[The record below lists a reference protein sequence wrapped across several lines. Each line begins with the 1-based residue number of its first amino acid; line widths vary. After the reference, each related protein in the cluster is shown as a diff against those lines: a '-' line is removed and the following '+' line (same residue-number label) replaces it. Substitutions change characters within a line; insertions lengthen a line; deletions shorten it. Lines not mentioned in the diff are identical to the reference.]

1 MWQGRETYAP
11 SEAYARRRRRR
22 RRCTV
27 LGRSSECRA
36 LDQLVV
42 SVRAGQSAV
51 LVLRGEAGIG
61 KTALLDHLSEGAVG
75 CRVVRASGTEAEM
88 ELPFAGLHQ
97 LCGPLLEDLDH
108 LPGPQRDALGVAFGL
123 SRGGP
128 PNRFLLGL
136 ALLSHLA
143 VIAEERPLICMV
155 DDAQW
160 LDRESAQ
167 VLGFVAR
174 RLMAESIGFV
184 FAVRESADEERAF
197 EGLPELSV
205 RGLNE
210 HDARS
215 LLGSVIPGGIDE
227 RIRSR
232 ILAEARGNPLALLEL
247 PRGSTVADLA
257 GGFARPDVQPL
268 ASQIE
273 QSFVSRV
280 RSLPPATQRLL
291 LIAAAEPVGDV
302 TLLRRATERLGIGA
316 DAASPALAAGLIELG
331 TRVRFLHPLVRSASY
346 RAATSSD
353 RQEVHG
359 ALADVIDADSDPDRR
374 AWHRAHATVA
384 LDEAVAVELVRSA
397 DRARARGGVAAAA
410 AFLERAMEL
419 TPDPSLRCTRSLA
432 AAQAKFEAAAP
443 EAAYQLAV
451 VAEMGPL
458 DELDRARV
466 ARLHAHIVFTHSRS
480 GDATPLFLAAAKHL
494 EPHDAA
500 LARETYLEAL
510 AAAIF
515 AGRLDDGQ
523 TIWEVAEAAHS
534 APRGPSPP
542 REMDLL
548 LDGVSTR
555 FTAGYAASVKPLRKA
570 LRAYQ
575 ADTWDNPYDIT
586 RRLWLACPVAPALV
600 APELWDDGAWHELA
614 SRAVQLARNTGALAV
629 LPLALSHRAA
639 VHLLAGEFATA
650 SALIDEA
657 DAITRATGNAPQ
669 GCTSLMLVA
678 WRDDERQA
686 MKLIDAGIRTATAKG
701 EGRALGQAGYFTSVL
716 YNGLARYDVAL
727 DHAQRACEYED
738 MGCFGWYL
746 AESVEAGVRSGNRDA
761 AVAALA
767 RLVETTDA
775 AGTDWALGIQA
786 RSRALLS
793 EGDSAEQLYR
803 EAIERLD
810 RTRIRVEL
818 ARAHLLYGEWLR
830 RENRRID
837 ARDQLRTAYEMFTG
851 FGAGAFTER
860 TSRELRATGETV
872 AKRTTATPTA
882 LTAQEAQ
889 IARLARDG
897 LTNPEIGAQ
906 LFISPHTVEWHLRK
920 VFAKLGITS
929 RKQLRSALSDPPSTT
944 APA

>member
-1 MWQGRETYAP
+1 M
-11 SEAYARRRRRR
+11 
-22 RRCTV
+22 
-27 LGRSSECRA
+27 
-36 LDQLVV
+36 
-42 SVRAGQSAV
+42 
-51 LVLRGEAGIG
+51 LRGETGIG
-61 KTALLDHLSEGAVG
+61 KTALLDYLSERVAD
-75 CRVVRASGTEAEM
+75 CRVARAGGTEAEM

-97 LCGPLLEDLDH
+97 LCGPLSQDIDH

-123 SRGGP
+123 SSGGP

-136 ALLSHLA
+136 AVLSQLA
-143 VIAEERPLICMV
+143 FVAEERPLICLV

-160 LDRESAQ
+160 LDRASAQ

-174 RLMAESIGFV
+174 RLMAESVGFV
-184 FAVRESADEERAF
+184 FAVRESEDEERAF
-197 EGLPELSV
+197 DGLPELSV
-205 RGLNE
+205 RGLKE
-210 HDARS
+210 RYARS
-215 LLGSVIPGGIDE
+215 LLDSVTSGWIDE

-257 GGFARPDVQPL
+257 GGFARPDAQPL

-291 LIAAAEPVGDV
+291 LIAAAEPIGDV
-302 TLLRRATERLGIGA
+302 DLLRRAAEKLGIGV

-331 TRVRFLHPLVRSASY
+331 TRVRFRHPLVRSASY
-346 RAATSSD
+346 RAATLSD
-353 RQEVHG
+353 RNEVHR
-359 ALADVIDADSDPDRR
+359 ALAEATDPDSDPDRR
-374 AWHRAHATVA
+374 VWHRAHATVVP
-384 LDEAVAVELVRSA
+384 DEAVAVELVRSA
-397 DRARARGGVAAAA
+397 DRAKIRGGVAAAA
-410 AFLERAMEL
+410 ALLQRAMEL
-419 TPDPSLRCTRSLA
+419 TPDPSLRCRRSLA
-432 AAQAKFEAAAP
+432 AAEAKFEAAAP
-443 EAAYQLAV
+443 EAAYQLAM
-451 VAEMGPL
+451 VAELGPL
-458 DELDRARV
+458 DELDRARL
-466 ARLHAHIVFTHSRS
+466 ARLHAHIVFTRGRS
-480 GDATPLFLAAAKHL
+480 GEATPLFLEAAKHL

-523 TIWEVAEAAHS
+523 TIWDAAEAARA
-534 APRGPSPP
+534 APRGHTPP
-542 REMDLL
+542 QEMDLL

-575 ADTWDNPYDIT
+575 ADAWDQQSDVT
-586 RRLWLACPVAPALV
+586 RRLWLACPVAPELV

-614 SRAVQLARNTGALAV
+614 SRAVRLARNGGALAV
-629 LPLALSHRAA
+629 LPRALAHRAA

-657 DAITRATGNAPQ
+657 DAITKATGNAPQ
-669 GCTSLMLVA
+669 GCISLMVVA
-678 WRDDERQA
+678 WRDEERQA
-686 MKLIDAGIRTATAKG
+686 MKAIDAGIRTATAKG
-701 EGRALGQAGYFTSVL
+701 EGRALGQINYFSAVL
-716 YNGLARYDVAL
+716 HNGLARYDVAL

-746 AESVEAGVRSGNRDA
+746 AELVEAGVRSGNRDA

-767 RLVETTDA
+767 RLAEMTDA

-793 EGDSAEQLYR
+793 RGDAAEQLYR

-830 RENRRID
+830 RENRRSD
-837 ARDQLRTAYEMFTG
+837 ARDQLRTAYEMFTR
-851 FGAGAFTER
+851 FGAGAFTNR

-872 AKRTTATPTA
+872 AKRTIATPTA

-897 LTNPEIGAQ
+897 MTNPEIGAQ

-929 RKQLRSALSDPPSTT
+929 RRQLRSALSDHPSTT